1 MAKYSHSMN
10 RTALI
15 DEPIVEMLLAKRY
28 ASSGIS
34 FIKEYNNPT
43 LAYCVNGVK
52 RNLYIKRNSS
62 KYFNS
67 HNFFISLNKNHL
79 DVFNNSTYV
88 FIDEVSNSLYLVDG
102 ITLLKFILNHK
113 DEINQIADSD
123 NSYILISKQDI
134 ISMTTSKTQVIRY
147 NDQFA
152 SLFAM
157 CRDESKFTNL
167 M

>member
-1 MAKYSHSMN
+1 MAKYSNSMN

-15 DEPIVEMLLAKRY
+15 DEPIVEMLLSKRY

-34 FIKEYNNPT
+34 FIKEFNSST
-43 LAYCVNGVK
+43 LAYYVNGIK
-52 RNLYIKRNSS
+52 KNLYIKRNSA

-67 HNFFISLNKNHL
+67 HNFFITLNKNHL

-88 FIDEVSNSLYLVDG
+88 FIDEVANALYLVDG
-102 ITLLKFILNHK
+102 IVLLKFILDHK
-113 DEINQIADSD
+113 DNINQIVDSD

-134 ISMTTSKTQVIRY
+134 MSMTSSKNQIIRY

>member
-1 MAKYSHSMN
+1 M
-10 RTALI
+10 
-15 DEPIVEMLLAKRY
+15 
-28 ASSGIS
+28 
-34 FIKEYNNPT
+34 
-43 LAYCVNGVK
+43 
-52 RNLYIKRNSS
+52 
-62 KYFNS
+62 
-67 HNFFISLNKNHL
+67 NKNHL

-88 FIDEVSNSLYLVDG
+88 FIDEVSNALYLVDG
-102 ITLLKFILNHK
+102 MTLLKFILNHK

-134 ISMTTSKTQVIRY
+134 ISMTTSKTQIIRY

-157 CRDESKFTNL
+157 CRDESNFTNL